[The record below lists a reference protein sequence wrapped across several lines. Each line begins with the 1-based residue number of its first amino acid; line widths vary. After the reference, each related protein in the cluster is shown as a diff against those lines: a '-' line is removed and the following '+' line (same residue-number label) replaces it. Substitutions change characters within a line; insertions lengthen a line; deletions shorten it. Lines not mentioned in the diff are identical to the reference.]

1 MEYQRAQAVE
11 IRRLSK
17 PFWATVMIGAVSL
30 MAFVTFLAQSLD
42 RNSIKS
48 SERIFRSMMGDRA
61 QHLADI
67 TLEYGYW
74 DIAVEHLVY
83 KLNMQWVNETFVDYM
98 RDELQIDGVHVLD
111 GNNNP
116 KLHVVDG
123 ALANADLLARYGP
136 SVMDL
141 IGKAR
146 ATAKDE
152 APVPATGLIGSL
164 EGLFLASAALMTT
177 YNENNDDKSTD
188 HVLLFAQPINKDVLA
203 AMSERYGLSKL
214 YLSPVKPSFRQ
225 AGAAI
230 ETPGGNVIGHFVWYP
245 GLEGSRLLPYLMIG
259 VLVVYVSMFL
269 AARLFF
275 RRATVVVR
283 ALEDAKWEAE
293 KAREQLADLAR
304 KDPLT
309 GLGNR
314 RFLDETL
321 TRLQSPGDRA
331 GKYAL
336 LYIDLDRF
344 KEINDTF
351 GHETGDVVL
360 QHVADSLRALVDP
373 EDSIFRLGGDEFAVV
388 FANPKRER
396 VLSSGRA
403 IVEHFS
409 KPLQLNDAVC
419 QYGAS
424 VGIAFSADIPDLMR
438 QADIAL
444 YAAKRQGRGRMAV
457 YSSELLE
464 FREASEEPVVRRG

>member
-1 MEYQRAQAVE
+1 
-11 IRRLSK
+11 
-17 PFWATVMIGAVSL
+17 MIGAVSL

-42 RNSIKS
+42 RNSIRS

-83 KLNMQWVNETFVDYM
+83 NLDMKWVNETFVDYM
-98 RDELQIDGVHVLD
+98 RDELQIDGVHILD
-111 GNNNP
+111 GNDDP

-123 ALANADLLARYGP
+123 SVAEANLLERYGP
-136 SVMDL
+136 SVNDM
-141 IGKAR
+141 IAKAR
-146 ATAKDE
+146 ETEKDE
-152 APVPATGLIGSL
+152 VPVPATGLIGSL
-164 EGLFLASAALMTT
+164 DRLYLASAALMTT
-177 YNENNDDKSTD
+177 YDANNEDKSTD
-188 HVLLFAQPINKDVLA
+188 HVLLFAQPIDKDVLA
-203 AMSERYGLSKL
+203 AMSDRYGLSKL

-225 AGAAI
+225 AGVAI
-230 ETPGGNVIGHFVWYP
+230 EMPGGGVSGYFVWYP
-245 GLEGSRLLPYLMIG
+245 GLEGSRLLPYLTIG
-259 VLVVYVSMFL
+259 VLIVYVSMFL

-275 RRATVVVR
+275 RRASIVVR
-283 ALEDAKWEAE
+283 ALEDARWEAE
-293 KAREQLADLAR
+293 KAREKLADLAR

-321 TRLQSPGDRA
+321 TRLPAPGESSDR
-331 GKYAL
+331 YAL

-360 QHVADSLRALVDP
+360 QHVADSLRALLDP
-373 EDSIFRLGGDEFAVV
+373 SDRIFRLGGDEFVVV
-388 FANPKRER
+388 FPNPSRER

-419 QYGAS
+419 HYGAS
-424 VGIAFSADIPDLMR
+424 VGIAFSGNVPDLMR

-444 YAAKRQGRGRMAV
+444 YSAKRQGRGRMAV
-457 YSSELLE
+457 YSEELAD
-464 FREASEEPVVRRG
+464 FRDASPEPVGRPL